1 VEYSTSSTF
10 TSSHSVSVFTVLR
23 DGNYS
28 PIAIP
33 TDISAL
39 SPRTTYY
46 ARMTATNTFGS
57 TVSNAIS
64 FTTLGSEPTVT
75 SLNITDITGN
85 EANMTVSVNPGR
97 LATASVLEYS
107 TDNTYVTNV
116 TTVPLS
122 STRGPDTQ
130 ALTASLSNLRARTTY
145 YTRVTSTNQLGST
158 TSSTTSFTTIGN
170 LPSALLASVE
180 SSLTSVSAI
189 VTVDTGLLSGTVY
202 LEASTNRSF
211 ENSSSSNVGTFY
223 SGGPT
228 RHSLTVSGLTNRTD
242 YFIRAKATNELGSFT
257 TVIKSMRTAGGIPV
271 IGSVTITPST
281 STASLSA
288 SIDTTG
294 LDTFVTADVSTKA
307 DFSDSTEYFL
317 YSGTTSGEH
326 RTTLKN
332 LVPRVTY
339 YLRVI
344 ATNDSGTV
352 LSVTKTFLAVTP
364 VGVVIND
371 DKETAQSPSVELSF
385 TTPARTTAIR
395 ISNYADFSHARVI
408 PTTTSLAWQLL
419 EPKGSRSTRTVWVQF
434 ISSEGTVS
442 QYSDSIDV
450 ITDEPVPTT
459 TVPTSTTSTTSTTT
473 TIPEVTVA
481 RTLSAIQPVVV
492 ARSYA
497 PVRSA
502 TVMARQNQSN
512 IKKIQT
518 KIGKKISTRT
528 VVATKSGKYVIVF
541 PKGIKSMNVR
551 FVSKSGLVSAWSQI
565 AAP

>member
-1 VEYSTSSTF
+1 
-10 TSSHSVSVFTVLR
+10 
-23 DGNYS
+23 
-28 PIAIP
+28 
-33 TDISAL
+33 
-39 SPRTTYY
+39 
-46 ARMTATNTFGS
+46 MTASNTFGS
-57 TVSNAIS
+57 TVSNVIS
-64 FTTLGSEPTVT
+64 FTTLGTEPTVT
-75 SLNITDITGN
+75 DLNVTDITGN
-85 EANMTVSVNPGR
+85 EASMSVSVNPGR
-97 LATASVLEYS
+97 LSTASVLEYS
-107 TDNTYVTNV
+107 TDNTFVTNV
-116 TTVPLS
+116 NTVPLN
-122 STRGPDTQ
+122 STRGSDTQ
-130 ALTASLSNLRARTTY
+130 VLTTSLSNLRARTTY

-158 TSSTTSFTTIGN
+158 ASRTESFATIGD
-170 LPSALLASVE
+170 LPRATLLSLESA
-180 SSLTSVSAI
+180 LTSVSA
-189 VTVDTGLLSGTVY
+189 TVSVETGLLSGTVY

-211 ENSSSSNVGTFY
+211 ENSSSSNVATFY

-257 TVIKSMRTAGGIPV
+257 TAIQTMRTAGGIPV

-352 LSVTKTFLAVTP
+352 LSATKTFLAVTP
-364 VGVVIND
+364 VGVAIND
-371 DKETAQSPSVELSF
+371 DEETAQSPSVELAF
-385 TTPARTTAIR
+385 TTPARTVAIR
-395 ISNYADFSHARVI
+395 VSNYADFSHARVI
-408 PTTTSLAWQLL
+408 PTTTDLAWQLL
-419 EPKGSRSTRTVWVQF
+419 EPKGSRSTRTIWVQF
-434 ISSEGTVS
+434 ISSEGTTT

-450 ITDEPVPTT
+450 ILDELIPSPTTT
-459 TVPTSTTSTTSTTT
+459 TVPTVTTSTTPTAS
-473 TIPEVTVA
+473 TIPGVSVA
-481 RTLSAIQPVVV
+481 RALTTSQPVVV
-492 ARSYA
+492 SQSYA

-502 TVMARQNQSN
+502 TVVPRQYQAN

-528 VVATKSGKYVIVF
+528 VVASKSGKYVIVF
-541 PKGIKSMNVR
+541 PKGIKTMSVR
-551 FVSKSGLVSAWSQI
+551 FVNKSGVASAWSVI
-565 AAP
+565 AAPK

>member
-1 VEYSTSSTF
+1 
-10 TSSHSVSVFTVLR
+10 
-23 DGNYS
+23 
-28 PIAIP
+28 
-33 TDISAL
+33 
-39 SPRTTYY
+39 
-46 ARMTATNTFGS
+46 MTATNTFGS

-64 FTTLGSEPTVT
+64 FITLGTEPTVT
-75 SLNITDITGN
+75 GLNITDITGN
-85 EANMTVSVNPGR
+85 EASVSVSVNPGR
-97 LATASVLEYS
+97 LSTASVLEYS
-107 TDNTYVTNV
+107 TDNTFVTNV
-116 TTVPLS
+116 ISVPLS

-130 ALTASLSNLRARTTY
+130 ALTASLTNLRARTTY

-158 TSSTTSFTTIGN
+158 TSPTESFATIGD
-170 LPSALLASVE
+170 LPRAALSSLESA
-180 SSLTSVSAI
+180 LTSVSAT

-202 LEASTNRSF
+202 LETSTNRNF

-228 RHSLTVSGLTNRTD
+228 RHSLTVTGLTNRTD

-257 TVIKSMRTAGGIPV
+257 TAIQSMRTAGGIPV
-271 IGSVTITPST
+271 IGSLTITPST
-281 STASLSA
+281 NTASLSA

-326 RTTLKN
+326 RATLKN

-352 LSVTKTFLAVTP
+352 LNATKTFTAVTP

-371 DKETAQSPSVELSF
+371 DDETAQSPSVELSF
-385 TTPARTTAIR
+385 TTPARTVAIR

-408 PTTTSLAWQLL
+408 PTASSLAWQLL
-419 EPKGSRSTRTVWVQF
+419 EPSGSRSVRTVWVQF
-434 ISSEGTVS
+434 ISVEGTVA

-450 ITDEPVPTT
+450 ITNEPIPTT
-459 TVPTSTTSTTSTTT
+459 TTSTTPTTS
-473 TIPEVTVA
+473 TIPGVSVDHV
-481 RTLSAIQPVVV
+481 LSASQPVVV
-492 ARSYA
+492 SRSYA

-502 TVMARQNQSN
+502 TVVPRQKQSN

-518 KIGKKISTRT
+518 KIGKKITTRT
-528 VVATKSGKYVIVF
+528 VVATKSGKYVVVF
-541 PKGIKSMNVR
+541 PKGIKTMSVR
-551 FVSKSGLVSAWSQI
+551 FVNKSGVASAWAVI
-565 AAP
+565 AAPK

>member
-1 VEYSTSSTF
+1 MFITNF
-10 TSSHSVSVFTVLR
+10 TS
-23 DGNYS
+23 
-28 PIAIP
+28 I
-33 TDISAL
+33 
-39 SPRTTYY
+39 
-46 ARMTATNTFGS
+46 
-57 TVSNAIS
+57 
-64 FTTLGSEPTVT
+64 
-75 SLNITDITGN
+75 
-85 EANMTVSVNPGR
+85 
-97 LATASVLEYS
+97 
-107 TDNTYVTNV
+107 
-116 TTVPLS
+116 PLS
-122 STRGPDTQ
+122 STRGPDAQ
-130 ALTASLSNLRARTTY
+130 VLTASLTELHARTTY
-145 YTRVTSTNQLGST
+145 YARVTSTNQLGST

-202 LEASTNRSF
+202 LEASTNRNF
-211 ENSSSSNVGTFY
+211 VNSSSSNVGTFV

-228 RHSLTVSGLTNRTD
+228 RHSLTLAGLTNRTD
-242 YFIRAKATNELGSFT
+242 YFVRAIATNELGSFT
-257 TVIKSMRTAGGIPV
+257 TAISSVRTAGGIPV

-317 YSGTTSGEH
+317 YSGTTSGAH
-326 RTTLKN
+326 SVTLKN

-339 YLRVI
+339 FLRVS

-502 TVMARQNQSN
+502 TVMARQSQSN

-528 VVATKSGKYVIVF
+528 VVATKSGKYIIVF